1 MEARPPLVVIVGPTA
16 VGKTALS
23 LRLAEALHGEI
34 VSADSRQV
42 YVGMD
47 IGTAKPTAAERT
59 RVPHFL
65 LDVLTPDQTL
75 SVAEYQALAYAT
87 IDAIHDRQ
95 HLPLLVGGSGQYVRA
110 VVEGW
115 KVPAVAPEWALR
127 ASLAAEAKIGGAQ
140 ALHTRLQEI
149 DPVAAAHIDARN
161 VRRVI
166 RALEVHAITGQPI
179 SQLQQRHPPPYRIV
193 QVGLSLPADE
203 LYRRIDQRIA
213 EMLDAGLVQEVRAL
227 LEAGYAPTLPAMT
240 GLGYREI
247 GRFVRGEQTLD
258 EAVTDLKRATRRFV
272 RQQRNW
278 FRQDDSRITWFE
290 AQPDPSATILGMIQ
304 NWQNEPPAESSF
316 DDGGVVATGEK
327 GS

>member
-1 MEARPPLVVIVGPTA
+1 MAARPPLVVIVGPTA

-42 YVGMD
+42 YVGMN
-47 IGTAKPTAAERT
+47 IGTAKPTAAERA
-59 RVPHFL
+59 RVPHHM
-65 LDVLTPDQTL
+65 LDVLAPDQTL
-75 SVAEYQALAYAT
+75 SVAEYQAMAYAA
-87 IDAIHDRQ
+87 IAAIHDRQ

-115 KVPAVAPEWALR
+115 QVPAVTPDWALR
-127 ASLAAEAKIGGAQ
+127 TSLAAEANANGAQ
-140 ALHTRLQEI
+140 VLHARLQGI

-166 RALEVHAITGQPI
+166 RALEVYAITGQPI
-179 SQLQQRHPPPYRIV
+179 SQLQQRHAPPYRIV
-193 QVGLSLPADE
+193 QVGLTLPADE

-213 EMLDAGLVQEVRAL
+213 AMLDAGLVQEVQTL
-227 LEAGYAPTLPAMT
+227 LAAGYSPTLPAMT

-247 GRFVRGEQTLD
+247 GRFVRGEQNLD
-258 EAVTDLKRATRRFV
+258 EAVIDLKRATRRFV

-278 FRQDDSRITWFE
+278 FRQDDSHIRWYQ
-290 AQPDPSATILGMIQ
+290 AQPDPSATILDMIQ
-304 NWQNEPPAESSF
+304 RWLDAPPAESSF
-316 DDGGVVATGEK
+316 DDGGVVTTGEK